1 MPLAASIELDRIASA
16 LKGVFFVMQYRV
28 SPSSNVS
35 ARSFGDEVI
44 AANFVRGVYYSLLG
58 PAAQIWEGLMAGV
71 PRERVIAEVAALSD
85 AEPAAFVAASD
96 VLIEALL
103 AEGLLVEG
111 APAETK
117 AWQAMAG
124 NEGPYGLPAL
134 ERFTDME
141 DLLLLDP
148 VHDVEEMGWPHV
160 NPNAAS

>member
-1 MPLAASIELDRIASA
+1 
-16 LKGVFFVMQYRV
+16 MQYRI

-58 PAAQIWEGLMAGV
+58 PAAQIWEGLVAGV
-71 PRERVIAEVAALSD
+71 PLDRVVAEVSALSD
-85 AEPAAFVAASD
+85 AEPAAFAAASSSL
-96 VLIEALL
+96 VEALL

-111 APAETK
+111 PAAEVK
-117 AWQAMAG
+117 PWQAVAG
-124 NEGPYGLPAL
+124 SEGRYGLPSL

>member
-1 MPLAASIELDRIASA
+1 
-16 LKGVFFVMQYRV
+16 MQYRI

-58 PAAQIWEGLMAGV
+58 PAAQIWEGLVAGV
-71 PRERVIAEVAALSD
+71 PFDRVVAEVSALSD
-85 AEPAAFVAASD
+85 AEPAAFAAASSSL
-96 VLIEALL
+96 VEALL
-103 AEGLLVEG
+103 AEGLLVDG
-111 APAETK
+111 QPAEAK
-117 AWQAMAG
+117 PWQAVAG
-124 NEGPYGLPAL
+124 SEGPYGLPSL

>member
-1 MPLAASIELDRIASA
+1 
-16 LKGVFFVMQYRV
+16 MQYRI

-58 PAAQIWEGLMAGV
+58 PAAQIWEGLVAGV
-71 PRERVIAEVAALSD
+71 PLDRVVAEVSALSD
-85 AEPAAFVAASD
+85 AEPAAFAAASSSL
-96 VLIEALL
+96 VEALL

-111 APAETK
+111 PAAEAK
-117 AWQAMAG
+117 PWQAVAG
-124 NEGPYGLPAL
+124 SEGRYGLPSL

>member
-1 MPLAASIELDRIASA
+1 
-16 LKGVFFVMQYRV
+16 MQYRI

-58 PAAQIWEGLMAGV
+58 PAAQIWEGLLAGV
-71 PRERVIAEVAALSD
+71 PLDRVVAEVSALSD
-85 AEPAAFVAASD
+85 SEPAAFAAAANSL
-96 VLIEALL
+96 VEALL
-103 AEGLLVEG
+103 AEGLLVQG
-111 APAETK
+111 PPAQEK

-124 NEGPYGLPAL
+124 SEGPYGLPGL

>member
-1 MPLAASIELDRIASA
+1 
-16 LKGVFFVMQYRV
+16 MQYRI

-58 PAAQIWEGLMAGV
+58 PAAQIWEGLVAGV
-71 PRERVIAEVAALSD
+71 PRDRVVAEVSALSD
-85 AEPAAFVAASD
+85 AEPVAFAAASNTF
-96 VLIEALL
+96 VEALL

-111 APAETK
+111 PPAQEK
-117 AWQAMAG
+117 AWQAMASS
-124 NEGPYGLPAL
+124 ERPYGLPAL